1 MNNILLQKTKDE
13 NIHKIMYKHSNYLKK
28 ISKTMKY
35 FIYTSFVL
43 SCVTSISQKTLL
55 YATYIPG
62 IDIDHV
68 FWIVNPMQTGLTLIT
83 INIVYS
89 YLNLIFSF
97 IVFGIAQFRVL
108 RYKISTLAIEEGCV
122 QLQTELRA
130 FTFKAQ
136 LEENLLSDNI
146 LNCIKTFIHI
156 KRYKKQH

>member
-1 MNNILLQKTKDE
+1 
-13 NIHKIMYKHSNYLKK
+13 MYKHSNYLKK